1 MVRPKHNNQLRS
13 KEKTMHESD
22 LKTDRLNHK
31 VSLYRDDTLPDIL
44 ERLQF
49 SLLISKITIGSLSL
63 VMYKSILIGI
73 ALSFPMSFLLSQ
85 LFICSLQKLKIGKPY
100 GYYQQLVRLRLC
112 DSRVLSSP
120 YVRRTGAWR
129 IGRSKHNV

>member
-1 MVRPKHNNQLRS
+1 
-13 KEKTMHESD
+13 MHESD

-31 VSLYRDDTLPDIL
+31 VSLYRDCTLQEIL
-44 ERLQF
+44 VLT
-49 SLLISKITIGSLSL
+49 LISLGISNITLGSLSF
-63 VMYKSILIGI
+63 VMWKSILIGI
-73 ALSFPMSFLLSQ
+73 ALSFPMSFLLSI

-112 DSRVLSSP
+112 DSRIFASP
-120 YVRRTGAWR
+120 YVRRSGVWR